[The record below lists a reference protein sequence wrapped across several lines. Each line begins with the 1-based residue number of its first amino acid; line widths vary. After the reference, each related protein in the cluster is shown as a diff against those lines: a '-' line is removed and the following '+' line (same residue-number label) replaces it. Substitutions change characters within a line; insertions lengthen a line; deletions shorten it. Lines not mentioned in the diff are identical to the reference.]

1 MFHMGP
7 AALANCTM
15 RASHSEAPLVPQVP
29 PLAAPTLPPT
39 KERAKSTEAVGPGE
53 QLRPGPRTSRVRLC
67 PHAAGARPQ
76 RCGILSLLLLSHVSV
91 FISHRTFH
99 RRLAA
104 LGVSSLFNLM
114 KIEKFKTICPC
125 PSQQPEHHGPQRRL
139 KGTRVQGV
147 GGAWHPVP
155 REQSRTML
163 VCHLTAGSAR
173 ETHSGEALGENKHT
187 LKFSLENSILRAGVN
202 NDPHH
207 LPAAG

>member
-1 MFHMGP
+1 MS
-7 AALANCTM
+7 A
-15 RASHSEAPLVPQVP
+15 R
-29 PLAAPTLPPT
+29 
-39 KERAKSTEAVGPGE
+39 R
-53 QLRPGPRTSRVRLC
+53 
-67 PHAAGARPQ
+67 GARPQ

-91 FISHRTFH
+91 FISRRTFH

-155 REQSRTML
+155 REQSCTML

-187 LKFSLENSILRAGVN
+187 LKFSLENSILESQNPVPLASSPESFPRAACSSLGV
-202 NDPHH
+202 
-207 LPAAG
+207 AAGSWCISVQLSKVPSLGG